1 MSPSRLRAVGA
12 AILAVSVLAEAA
24 PWSEAA
30 TRAPSASSAATG
42 IARSDNVASG
52 TSASA
57 SEPSDDQ
64 IFYSLGLLLSQNL
77 ATFDLSEHEF
87 QRVLSGFNYGY
98 RHPAKTEDARD
109 LIPLIHQ
116 VEHQREL
123 MLIQH
128 QKQAGA
134 SFLAKVAA
142 MPGARKTRSGL
153 VYVNVVPGT
162 GQSPKPTDWVRI
174 RYTGKL
180 VDGTVFDSSSRPGA
194 PTTFPLAGVIPCWRE
209 ALQHIDVGGKARVV
223 CPSDLAYGD
232 LGRVPIIPQG
242 ATLDFQI
249 ELLAVIPGGAPRAVR

>member
-1 MSPSRLRAVGA
+1 MKPLRVRVVGA
-12 AILAVSVLAEAA
+12 AMFAVSVLANAA
-24 PWSEAA
+24 PSSDAA
-30 TRAPSASSAATG
+30 APM
-42 IARSDNVASG
+42 
-52 TSASA
+52 
-57 SEPSDDQ
+57 PSDDQ

-98 RHPAKTEDARD
+98 RHPAKTEEARD

-123 MLIQH
+123 VLIQQ
-128 QKQAGA
+128 QKDAGA
-134 SFLAKVAA
+134 AFLAKAA
-142 MPGARKTRSGL
+142 AIRGARKTGSGL
-153 VYVNVVPGT
+153 VYVNLVRGT

-180 VDGTVFDSSSRPGA
+180 VDGTVFDSSFRPGA
-194 PTTFPLAGVIPCWRE
+194 PTTFPLEGIIPCWRE
-209 ALQHIDVGGKARVV
+209 ALQYIKVGGKARVV

-232 LGRVPIIPQG
+232 LGRVPLIPQG

-249 ELLAVIPGGAPRAVR
+249 ELLAVMPGRGAAQP

>member
-1 MSPSRLRAVGA
+1 MKPSHARAAGA
-12 AILAVSVLAEAA
+12 AILALSLLTHVA
-24 PWSEAA
+24 
-30 TRAPSASSAATG
+30 RSSAA
-42 IARSDNVASG
+42 AAP
-52 TSASA
+52 AA
-57 SEPSDDQ
+57 APSDDQ

-77 ATFDLSEHEF
+77 ATFNLSEHEF

-123 MLIQH
+123 VLIQQ
-128 QKQAGA
+128 QKDAGA
-134 SFLAKVAA
+134 AFLAKVAA
-142 MPGARKTRSGL
+142 IRGARKTRSGL
-153 VYVNVVPGT
+153 VYVNVVQGT

-180 VDGTVFDSSSRPGA
+180 VDGTVFDSSFRPGA
-194 PTTFPLAGVIPCWRE
+194 PTTFPLEGIIPCWRE
-209 ALQHIDVGGKARVV
+209 ALQYIKVGGKARVV

-232 LGRVPIIPQG
+232 LGRAPLIPQG

-249 ELLAVIPGGAPRAVR
+249 ELLAVMPGRGAAQP